1 MSALL
6 NLPALCGVDG
16 CRRLQGHRGD
26 HDKYPTEAWGFLAD
40 KDKDKLTK
48 AGFATP
54 RGGAKGAYQNHVAR
68 NNKVIIPYEWL
79 AEVKLEN
86 YQDGYVIRLLP
97 EQFFAEAKKPRP
109 EFLKKNPPVTVG
121 KDAFVLFTNCC
132 SNTSRPH

>member
-1 MSALL
+1 MTTSL

-16 CRRLQGHRGD
+16 CRRLHGHHGD
-26 HDKYPTEAWGFLAD
+26 HDKYPSEAWGFLAG

-68 NNKVIIPYEWL
+68 NNKVIIPFEWL

-86 YQDGYVIRLLP
+86 YPDGYVVRLQP
-97 EQFFAEAKKPRP
+97 DQYFADTKKPRL
-109 EFLKKNPPVTVG
+109 EFLKKKAVAPLV
-121 KDAFVLFTNCC
+121 
-132 SNTSRPH
+132 